1 VNKGWSLNKG
11 SKYLGTSTEIRTGM
25 RTARNAGLNRNRFRT
40 GMEKI
45 SLAGMSMSEK
55 AGSQRLT
62 SGFFKHGSITH

>member
-1 VNKGWSLNKG
+1 
-11 SKYLGTSTEIRTGM
+11 M
-25 RTARNAGLNRNRFRT
+25 RTARNSGLNSNGFRT

-62 SGFFKHGSITH
+62 SGFFKHGSIRD